1 MDSKIGPHIVRE
13 EGDVVSIRVIGDL
26 EAVHM
31 QRLLEMIE
39 GIIQRYGRYGTLID
53 TRQMTRLSPETRKL
67 VTEFKGASSCF
78 GNAVFGGLIRPVSL
92 FSMAPGVL
100 FLAGCLSALV
110 KRMTRGGGGTGQSIG
125 SRSPSRRA
133 VAKVGVTGRRGSR
146 SICATW

>member
-53 TRQMTRLSPETRKL
+53 TRQMTRLSPDTRKL

-78 GNAVFGGLIRPVSL
+78 GNAIFGDNLATRVVMT
-92 FSMAPGVL
+92 MAWRAIQL
-100 FLAGCLSALV
+100 LNSQKFHAAFLKNEAEARAWLAARREASTSSKSAG
-110 KRMTRGGGGTGQSIG
+110 
-125 SRSPSRRA
+125 
-133 VAKVGVTGRRGSR
+133 
-146 SICATW
+146 